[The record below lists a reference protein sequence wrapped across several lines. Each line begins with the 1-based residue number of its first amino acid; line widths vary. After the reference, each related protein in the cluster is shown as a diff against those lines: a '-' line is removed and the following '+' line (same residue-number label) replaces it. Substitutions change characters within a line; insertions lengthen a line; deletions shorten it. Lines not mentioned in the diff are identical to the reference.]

1 MNNGPL
7 LFIFAIKVR
16 PGGKRT
22 YNFSCRTAT
31 NNFVFALI
39 PYIPKECIMEERLVE
54 LETKTAFLEKT
65 LEELNEVV
73 VNQQQQ
79 IDMLTKNLDRV
90 QEQLLLITSS
100 LPDEALM
107 RE

>member
-1 MNNGPL
+1 
-7 LFIFAIKVR
+7 
-16 PGGKRT
+16 
-22 YNFSCRTAT
+22 
-31 NNFVFALI
+31 
-39 PYIPKECIMEERLVE
+39 MEERLVE